1 MLMSFSPLSS
11 YGDIITKDGV
21 KIQFFK
27 KGQKKS
33 IPKSDLIGEYGLS
46 LYDYECLD
54 KIVLSV
60 NKTRNDSPYYSIK
73 IYNSNNDIILRKSNI
88 IVSEKNKG
96 FVLPIYPW
104 IDESDNYKIEIMEGE
119 NMVVQINY
127 TVSYEE
133 GYTDNEN

>member
-1 MLMSFSPLSS
+1 MSFSPLSS